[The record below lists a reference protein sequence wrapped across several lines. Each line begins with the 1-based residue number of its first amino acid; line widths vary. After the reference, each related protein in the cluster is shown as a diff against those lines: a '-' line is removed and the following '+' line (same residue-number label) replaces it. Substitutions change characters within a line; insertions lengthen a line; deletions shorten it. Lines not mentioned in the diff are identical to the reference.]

1 MRTRGEEIVG
11 YVVGESRPYSVSIVS
26 SKPLMLGEY
35 VEIRYNGI
43 TVIGLIQSSLSGS
56 YVIDETLP
64 PEDLRKVINIH
75 KGSEGAIYYKAY
87 VKILGDP
94 DELRI
99 PPIPPPPGIEVRRAS
114 QKTLSKIFAPEG
126 LQWARVG
133 TLLRN
138 PDVEVRVDLNKI
150 VQRHLA
156 ILAMTGM
163 GKSNLVSL
171 LAREI
176 LKRGGT
182 MFIFDYH
189 GEYVG
194 LSFEGLPKPNV
205 IGARINPRYLSWQ
218 EFARLVGVRHGAKNQ
233 ENVIKKCKEELD
245 YSDADGQRSY
255 LENMISCIKR
265 EKQLARRGEMVKACE
280 AVIETIEANKHLLQ
294 KIIDDEVKD
303 IADQAMIGRINVIDL
318 TGLSSYLQ
326 ADAVVSHWLG
336 RILEERKAAT
346 WRKGYDQR
354 PKLPHPVVVV
364 LEEAHIYLST
374 DRDTLTKPRAEHI
387 AREGRKFGVGL
398 IVVSQRPRGLDPDV
412 LSQMGSMAIMR
423 IVQPEDQAHIARASE
438 NLTQEILDQLPG
450 LNIGEAILLGHWVRM
465 PAVVKIDHVVEK
477 MAGTD
482 IDAVQEWISWKRGE
496 DRKEQ
501 GVVP

>member
-1 MRTRGEEIVG
+1 MRGRADEVVG
-11 YVVGESRPYSVSIVS
+11 YVVGESRPYSVSIIS
-26 SKPLMLGEY
+26 SKPLMVGEY

-43 TVIGLIQSSLSGS
+43 TVIGLIQTSISGS
-56 YVIDETLP
+56 YVIDDTLS
-64 PEDLRKVINIH
+64 PEDLRRVVNIH
-75 KGSEGAIYYKAY
+75 RGNEDTIYYKGY

-94 DELRI
+94 EELRI

-126 LQWARVG
+126 PQWARVG

-138 PDVEVRVDLNKI
+138 PEVEVRADLNKI

-176 LKRGGT
+176 LRRGGT
-182 MFIFDYH
+182 TFIFDYH

-194 LSFEGLPKPNV
+194 MGFQGLPQPNV
-205 IGARINPRYLSWQ
+205 VRARINPRYLSWQ

-233 ENVIKKCKEELD
+233 ENVVKKCKEELD
-245 YSDADGQRSY
+245 YAEGNGQRSY
-255 LENMISCIKR
+255 LDSMIACVKR
-265 EKQLARRGEMVKACE
+265 ERQLARRGEMVKASD
-280 AVIETIEANKHLLQ
+280 AVIETIEANRHLLL
-294 KIIDDEVKD
+294 KIVDDDAKD
-303 IADQAMIGRINVIDL
+303 IADQAEIGRINVIDL
-318 TGLSSYLQ
+318 TGLSSSLQ

-346 WRKGYDQR
+346 WRRGSEPLSR
-354 PKLPHPVVVV
+354 LPHPVVVV

-438 NLTQEILDQLPG
+438 NLTQEILEQLPG
-450 LNIGEAILLGHWVRM
+450 LNVGEAILLGHWVRM
-465 PAVVKIDHVVEK
+465 PAVVKIDHISEK
-477 MAGTD
+477 TAGVD
-482 IDAVQEWISWKRGE
+482 IDAVREWISWKKGGDE
-496 DRKEQ
+496 GLHEL
-501 GVVP
+501 

>member
-1 MRTRGEEIVG
+1 MRSRVDDVMG

-35 VEIRYNGI
+35 VEIRYGGI
-43 TVIGLIQSSLSGS
+43 TVIGLIQASMSGS
-56 YVIDETLP
+56 YIIDETLP
-64 PEDLRKVINIH
+64 PEDLRKIINIH
-75 KGSEGAIYYKAY
+75 KGDEGAIYYKGH

-94 DELRI
+94 EELRI

-114 QKTLSKIFAPEG
+114 HKTLSKIFAPEG
-126 LQWARVG
+126 PQWARVG

-138 PDVEVRVDLNKI
+138 PEVEVRVDLNKI

-176 LKRGGT
+176 LRRGGT
-182 MFIFDYH
+182 TFIFDYH

-194 LSFEGLPKPNV
+194 LEFEGMPSPNV
-205 IGARINPRYLSWQ
+205 IKARINPRYLSWQ
-218 EFARLVGVRHGAKNQ
+218 EFARLIGVRHGAKNQ
-233 ENVIKKCKEELD
+233 ENVIKKCKEDLD
-245 YSDADGQRSY
+245 YAEVNGQRSY
-255 LENMISCIKR
+255 LEAMINCIKR
-265 EKQLARRGEMVKACE
+265 EKQLARRGETMRACE
-280 AVIETIEANKHLLQ
+280 AVIETIEANRHLLL
-294 KIIDDEVKD
+294 KIVDDDARD
-303 IADQAMIGRINVIDL
+303 ITDQSAIGRINIIDL

-336 RILEERKAAT
+336 RILEERKAST
-346 WRKGYDQR
+346 WRRNSDQQPR
-354 PKLPHPVVVV
+354 LPHPVVVV

-374 DRDTLTKPRAEHI
+374 ERDTLTKPRAEHI

-438 NLTQEILDQLPG
+438 NLTQEILEQLPG

-477 MAGTD
+477 TAGVD
-482 IDAVQEWISWKRGE
+482 IDAVREWISWKQGE
-496 DRKEQ
+496 KSK
-501 GVVP
+501 